1 MIFLCLHFPVES
13 YHIVLLSNILDFVP
27 CNLQL
32 QRPTAAFDIP
42 LAPAAHC
49 LDGRLG
55 GGGGEGFLGV
65 YERHGEFF
73 GSRKKH
79 GFWGEGGVYFSSS
92 QINNNK
98 RNLLLV
104 WDLGGMLRT

>member
-1 MIFLCLHFPVES
+1 MES

-27 CNLQL
+27 CDLQL

-55 GGGGEGFLGV
+55 GESGEGFFGV
-65 YERHGEFF
+65 YERHGDFF
-73 GSRKKH
+73 GSREKH
-79 GFWGEGGVYFSSS
+79 GFGGEGGGLYFSSC

-104 WDLGGMLRT
+104 WDLGGMLKT

>member
-1 MIFLCLHFPVES
+1 MES

-27 CNLQL
+27 CDLQL

-55 GGGGEGFLGV
+55 GESGEGFFGV
-65 YERHGEFF
+65 YERHGDFF
-73 GSRKKH
+73 GSREKH
-79 GFWGEGGVYFSSS
+79 GFGGEGGGCTFHPVKLTITSAIYCWCG
-92 QINNNK
+92 IWG
-98 RNLLLV
+98 V
-104 WDLGGMLRT
+104 C